1 MASAHSLPLD
11 EKLRSLMAATDP
23 GSSMHPTACKAS
35 NSEGGLSAVKLAL
48 AGARPQPWG
57 EEDSNHL
64 SASHAFAA

>member
-1 MASAHSLPLD
+1 
-11 EKLRSLMAATDP
+11 MAATDP